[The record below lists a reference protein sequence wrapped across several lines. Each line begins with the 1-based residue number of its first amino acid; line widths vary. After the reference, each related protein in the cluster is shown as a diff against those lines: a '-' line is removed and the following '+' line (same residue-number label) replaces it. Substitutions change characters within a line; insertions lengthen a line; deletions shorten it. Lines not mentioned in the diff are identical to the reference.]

1 MSSPPDPVF
10 FTDRDLGKQFPA
22 ALRAHGLVVETHDD
36 HFGQQTPDE
45 VWLAAVA
52 KRNWIVLTRDKRIRY
67 SPVALSAALGA
78 EARVLIL
85 VAKNLTHARLAEVFI
100 DSLPRVRRLLGGQ
113 QEAFVG
119 KIRRDAV
126 DVWVTKTQWER
137 SVSR

>member
-22 ALRAHGLVVETHDD
+22 TLRAHGLIVETHDD
-36 HFGQQTPDE
+36 HFGQQTPDDEWLE
-45 VWLAAVA
+45 VVA
-52 KRNWIVLTRDKRIRY
+52 KRSWTVLTRDRRIRY
-67 SPVALSAALGA
+67 SPVALSAAMGA

-85 VAKNLTHARLAEVFI
+85 VAKNLTHDRLAEVFI
-100 DSLPRVRRLLGGQ
+100 DSLPRIRRLLSGQ
-113 QEAFVG
+113 QEAFIG

-126 DVWVTKTQWER
+126 DVWVTKAQWER